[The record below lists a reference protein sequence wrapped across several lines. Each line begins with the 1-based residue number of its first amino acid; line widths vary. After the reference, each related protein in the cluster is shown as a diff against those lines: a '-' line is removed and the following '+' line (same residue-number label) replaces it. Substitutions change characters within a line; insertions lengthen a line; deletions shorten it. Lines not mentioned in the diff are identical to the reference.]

1 MISRTLAAL
10 DRSCTV
16 VAGRRRPSSCSV
28 RAAAILV
35 LACLHAGSAVAA
47 DTALFRVILK
57 DGTALTSY
65 GEYARVGSRI
75 VFSMPFGSLAVQ
87 PQLQIVSLPESAV
100 DWEAT
105 ERYTDS
111 VRYARYLETRAEA
124 DYASLTGEI
133 ARRLNELSLAGD
145 VQARLKIAEQAR
157 RLLIDWPATHFGY
170 RSQDIREMVALLD
183 EVISDLRA
191 KAGAQTFDLSLV
203 AIVDPPAMPLLSDP
217 TAEQTIDQAMV
228 AARITDNS
236 VERATLLQ
244 SVIAYI
250 DRLKSQLPRDW
261 ARRVRASA
269 SSILKAELKTDQ
281 SYAKLRDRSVA
292 SAQRLATAG
301 DVAGM
306 SDLINRVARA
316 DEKLGRKR
324 SAEIDALVVH
334 LEMKLDAARR
344 LRLARDRWT
353 LRSEALLGYRDQARK
368 AVEALEKLKEPLA
381 EIRALAGPDPRSLKK
396 LRQRVTEA
404 HERLIRIVPPPE
416 LATQH
421 ATLLSACQLAGQAV
435 DVREQAILRQDMR
448 LAWDASAAASGSTML
463 MVQAWSDMQA
473 LFKPPELQ

>member
-1 MISRTLAAL
+1 MNSRTLAAF
-10 DRSCTV
+10 DRPRTV
-16 VAGRRRPSSCSV
+16 VAGRRRPSSPSV
-28 RAAAILV
+28 RAVAILV

-105 ERYTDS
+105 ERYADS

-145 VQARLKIAEQAR
+145 AQARLEIAEQAR
-157 RLLIDWPATHFGY
+157 RLLFDWPATHFGY
-170 RSQDIREMVALLD
+170 RSQDVREMVALLD

-217 TAEQTIDQAMV
+217 TPEQTIDQAMV

-261 ARRVRASA
+261 ARRTRASA

-281 SYAKLRDRSVA
+281 SYAKLRDRGVS
-292 SAQRLATAG
+292 SAQRLAAAG
-301 DVAGM
+301 DVAGV
-306 SDLINRVARA
+306 SDLIDRVTRA

-324 SAEIDALVVH
+324 PAEIDALVAH

-344 LRLARDRWT
+344 LRLAQDRWT
-353 LRSEALLGYRDQARK
+353 VRSEALLGYRNQARK

-404 HERLIRIVPPPE
+404 RERLIRIVPPPE

>member
-1 MISRTLAAL
+1 MISRAPAAF
-10 DRSCTV
+10 DRSRTA
-16 VAGRRRPSSCSV
+16 VAGRRRPSSSSV

-35 LACLHAGSAVAA
+35 LACLHAGSAAAA
-47 DTALFRVILK
+47 DTSLFRVVLK

-65 GEYARVGSRI
+65 GEYARVGSRV

-87 PQLQIVSLPESAV
+87 PQLQIVSLPDSAV

-105 ERYTDS
+105 ERYADS

-133 ARRLNELSLAGD
+133 ASRLNQLSLAGD
-145 VQARLKIAEQAR
+145 AQARLEIAEKAR
-157 RLLIDWPATHFGY
+157 RVLIDWPATHFGY

-183 EVISDLRA
+183 EGISDLRA

-203 AIVDPPAMPLLSDP
+203 AIVDPPAMPLLPDP
-217 TAEQTIDQAMV
+217 TPEQTIDQAMV

-250 DRLKSQLPRDW
+250 DQLKSRLPGDW
-261 ARRVRASA
+261 ARRARASA
-269 SSILKAELKTDQ
+269 SSVLKAELKTDQ
-281 SYAKLRDRSVA
+281 SYARLRDRSVA
-292 SAQRLATAG
+292 SAQRLAAAG

-306 SDLINRVARA
+306 SDLISRVARA
-316 DEKLGRKR
+316 DEQLGRKR
-324 SAEIDALVVH
+324 SAEVDALVAH
-334 LEMKLDAARR
+334 LEMRLDAARR
-344 LRLARDRWT
+344 LRLARDRWA
-353 LRSEALLGYRDQARK
+353 LRSEVLLAYRSQARK
-368 AVEALEKLKEPLA
+368 AVEALEALKAPLA
-381 EIRALAGPDPRSLKK
+381 EIRALAGPDPRSFKK
-396 LRQRVTEA
+396 LRQRVAEVQG
-404 HERLIRIVPPPE
+404 RLMRIVPPPE

-473 LFKPPELQ
+473 LFQPPELR

>member
-1 MISRTLAAL
+1 
-10 DRSCTV
+10 
-16 VAGRRRPSSCSV
+16 
-28 RAAAILV
+28 
-35 LACLHAGSAVAA
+35 
-47 DTALFRVILK
+47 
-57 DGTALTSY
+57 
-65 GEYARVGSRI
+65 
-75 VFSMPFGSLAVQ
+75 
-87 PQLQIVSLPESAV
+87 
-100 DWEAT
+100 
-105 ERYTDS
+105 
-111 VRYARYLETRAEA
+111 
-124 DYASLTGEI
+124 
-133 ARRLNELSLAGD
+133 
-145 VQARLKIAEQAR
+145 
-157 RLLIDWPATHFGY
+157 
-170 RSQDIREMVALLD
+170 VALLD

>member
-1 MISRTLAAL
+1 MISRTLTAF
-10 DRSCTV
+10 DRSRTV
-16 VAGRRRPSSCSV
+16 VAGRRRPSLRSV

-35 LACLHAGSAVAA
+35 LACLHAGPAVAA
-47 DTALFRVILK
+47 DTSLFRVILK

-105 ERYTDS
+105 ERYADS
-111 VRYARYLETRAEA
+111 IRYARYVETRAEA

-145 VQARLKIAEQAR
+145 AQARLEIAEQAR
-157 RLLIDWPATHFGY
+157 RLLIGWPAAHFGY

-217 TAEQTIDQAMV
+217 TPEQTIDQAMV

-292 SAQRLATAG
+292 SAQRLASAG

-306 SDLINRVARA
+306 SDLISRVARA

-324 SAEIDALVVH
+324 SAEIDALVTH
-334 LEMKLDAARR
+334 LEIELDAARR

-353 LRSEALLGYRDQARK
+353 LRSEALLGYRNQARK

-404 HERLIRIVPPPE
+404 HGRLIRIAPPPE

-421 ATLLSACQLAGQAV
+421 ATLLSACQLAGQAI

-473 LFKPPELQ
+473 LFKPPELR